1 MDFNNMTADD
11 LYKLAKQREV
21 DERKWVAEENKQK
34 IADLREER
42 KQLQARHKREINE
55 VNSRIRALGG
65 KVPVTS
71 ATGKGRTGIS
81 AAIVELL
88 DEVGELDTTAIREKL
103 NAIGVSVGNL
113 GQTLA
118 YLKKNGKVDS
128 VSRGVESIFGEDKK
142 NYLFVSID
150 FTLTYTEQF

>member
-55 VNSRIRALGG
+55 VNSRISALGG
-65 KVPVTS
+65 KIPVTS
-71 ATGKGRTGIS
+71 TTGKGRTGIS

-103 NAIGVSVGNL
+103 NSIGVSVGNL

-128 VSRGVESIFGEDKK
+128 VSRGVYKK
-142 NYLFVSID
+142 S
-150 FTLTYTEQF
+150 E

>member
-11 LYKLAKQREV
+11 LYKLAKQREI
-21 DERKWVAEENKQK
+21 DERKWVAEKNKQK
-34 IADLREER
+34 ISELREER
-42 KQLQARHKREINE
+42 KQLQARHKKEINE
-55 VNSRIRALGG
+55 VNSRILALGG
-65 KVPVTS
+65 KVAGTS
-71 ATGKGRTGIS
+71 TTGKGRTGIS

-128 VSRGVESIFGEDKK
+128 VSRGVYKK
-142 NYLFVSID
+142 AG
-150 FTLTYTEQF
+150 

>member
-11 LYKLAKQREV
+11 LYKLAKQREN
-21 DERKWVAEENKQK
+21 DERKLVTEQNKQK
-34 IADLREER
+34 IANLREER

-65 KVPVTS
+65 KVPATS

-103 NAIGVSVGNL
+103 NSLGMSVGNL

-118 YLKKNGKVDS
+118 YLKKNGKVAS
-128 VSRGVESIFGEDKK
+128 VSRGVYKK
-142 NYLFVSID
+142 PG
-150 FTLTYTEQF
+150 

>member
-55 VNSRIRALGG
+55 VNSRISALGG
-65 KVPVTS
+65 KIPVTS
-71 ATGKGRTGIS
+71 
-81 AAIVELL
+81 
-88 DEVGELDTTAIREKL
+88 TTEKD
-103 NAIGVSVGNL
+103 A
-113 GQTLA
+113 QA
-118 YLKKNGKVDS
+118 
-128 VSRGVESIFGEDKK
+128 
-142 NYLFVSID
+142 
-150 FTLTYTEQF
+150 

>member
-11 LYKLAKQREV
+11 LYKLAKQREN
-21 DERKWVAEENKQK
+21 DERKLVTEQNKQK
-34 IADLREER
+34 IANLREER

-65 KVPVTS
+65 KVPATS

-103 NAIGVSVGNL
+103 NSIGVSVGNL

-128 VSRGVESIFGEDKK
+128 VSRGVYKK
-142 NYLFVSID
+142 S
-150 FTLTYTEQF
+150 E

>member
-11 LYKLAKQREV
+11 LYKLAKQREN
-21 DERKWVAEENKQK
+21 DERQLVTEQNKQK
-34 IADLREER
+34 IANLREER

-65 KVPVTS
+65 KVPATS

-103 NAIGVSVGNL
+103 NSLGMSVGNL

-118 YLKKNGKVDS
+118 YLKKNGKVAS
-128 VSRGVESIFGEDKK
+128 VSRGVYKK
-142 NYLFVSID
+142 PG
-150 FTLTYTEQF
+150 

>member
-1 MDFNNMTADD
+1 MDLNNMTADD
-11 LYKLAKQREV
+11 LYKLAKQREI
-21 DERKWVAEENKQK
+21 DERKWIAEENKQK
-34 IADLREER
+34 IAELREER
-42 KQLQARHKREINE
+42 KQLQARHKKEINE
-55 VNSRIRALGG
+55 VNSRIKALGG
-65 KVPVTS
+65 KVAATS

-118 YLKKNGKVDS
+118 YLKKNGKVAS
-128 VSRGVESIFGEDKK
+128 VSRGVYKK
-142 NYLFVSID
+142 PD
-150 FTLTYTEQF
+150 

>member
-11 LYKLAKQREV
+11 LYTLAKQREI
-21 DERKWVAEENKQK
+21 DERKWIAEENKQK

-42 KQLQARHKREINE
+42 KQLQARHKKEINE

-65 KVPVTS
+65 KIPAAS

-103 NAIGVSVGNL
+103 NSIGVSVGNL

-118 YLKKNGKVDS
+118 YLKKNGKVAS
-128 VSRGVESIFGEDKK
+128 VSRGVYKK
-142 NYLFVSID
+142 P
-150 FTLTYTEQF
+150 E

>member
-21 DERKWVAEENKQK
+21 DERKWIAEENKQK
-34 IADLREER
+34 IAELREER
-42 KQLQARHKREINE
+42 KQLQARHKKEINE

-65 KVPVTS
+65 KVAGTS
-71 ATGKGRTGIS
+71 TTGKGRTGIS

-103 NAIGVSVGNL
+103 DSIGVSVGNL

-128 VSRGVESIFGEDKK
+128 VSRGVYKK
-142 NYLFVSID
+142 S
-150 FTLTYTEQF
+150 E

>member
-11 LYKLAKQREV
+11 LYKLAKQREI
-21 DERKWVAEENKQK
+21 DERKWIAEENKQK
-34 IADLREER
+34 IAELREER
-42 KQLQARHKREINE
+42 KQLQARHKKEINE
-55 VNSRIRALGG
+55 VNSRITALGG
-65 KVPVTS
+65 KVAGTS
-71 ATGKGRTGIS
+71 TTGKGRTGIS

-103 NAIGVSVGNL
+103 NSIGVSVGNL

-128 VSRGVESIFGEDKK
+128 VSRGVYKK
-142 NYLFVSID
+142 S
-150 FTLTYTEQF
+150 E

>member
-11 LYKLAKQREV
+11 LYKLAKQRES
-21 DERKWVAEENKQK
+21 DEQKWIAEENKQK

-42 KQLQARHKREINE
+42 KQLQARHKKEINE

-65 KVPVTS
+65 KVAGAST
-71 ATGKGRTGIS
+71 TGKGRTGIS

-103 NAIGVSVGNL
+103 NSIGVSVGNL

-118 YLKKNGKVDS
+118 YLKKNGKVAS
-128 VSRGVESIFGEDKK
+128 VSRGVYKK
-142 NYLFVSID
+142 PD
-150 FTLTYTEQF
+150 

>member
-1 MDFNNMTADD
+1 MTADD

-55 VNSRIRALGG
+55 VNSRISALGG
-65 KVPVTS
+65 KIPVTS

-103 NAIGVSVGNL
+103 NSIGVSVGNL

-128 VSRGVESIFGEDKK
+128 VSRGVYKK
-142 NYLFVSID
+142 S
-150 FTLTYTEQF
+150 E

>member
-1 MDFNNMTADD
+1 MDFKNMTADD

-34 IADLREER
+34 IAELREER
-42 KQLQARHKREINE
+42 KQLQARHKKEINE
-55 VNSRIRALGG
+55 VNARIRALGG
-65 KVPVTS
+65 KVPATT

-88 DEVGELDTTAIREKL
+88 DEVGELDTTTIRQKL
-103 NAIGVSVGNL
+103 DAVGVSVGNL

-118 YLKKNGKVDS
+118 YLKKNGKVTS
-128 VSRGVESIFGEDKK
+128 VSRGVYKRPD
-142 NYLFVSID
+142 
-150 FTLTYTEQF
+150 

>member
-11 LYKLAKQREV
+11 LYKLAKQREL
-21 DERKWVAEENKQK
+21 DERKLIADQNKQK
-34 IADLREER
+34 IAELREER
-42 KQLQARHKREINE
+42 KQLQARHKKEINE

-65 KVPVTS
+65 KVAGTA

-88 DEVGELDTTAIREKL
+88 DEVGELDTTTIREKL
-103 NAIGVSVGNL
+103 NDIGVSVGNL

-128 VSRGVESIFGEDKK
+128 VSRGVYKK
-142 NYLFVSID
+142 S
-150 FTLTYTEQF
+150 E

>member
-11 LYKLAKQREV
+11 LYKLAKQRES
-21 DERKWVAEENKQK
+21 DEQKWIAEENKQK

-42 KQLQARHKREINE
+42 KQLQARHKKEINE

-65 KVPVTS
+65 KVAGAST
-71 ATGKGRTGIS
+71 TGKGRTGIS

-103 NAIGVSVGNL
+103 NSIGVSVGNL

-128 VSRGVESIFGEDKK
+128 VSRGVYKK
-142 NYLFVSID
+142 S
-150 FTLTYTEQF
+150 E

>member
-11 LYKLAKQREV
+11 LYKLAKQRES
-21 DERKWVAEENKQK
+21 DEQKWIAEENKQK

-42 KQLQARHKREINE
+42 KQLQARHKKEINE

-65 KVPVTS
+65 KVAGAST
-71 ATGKGRTGIS
+71 TGKGRTGIS

-103 NAIGVSVGNL
+103 NSIGVSVGNL

-118 YLKKNGKVDS
+118 NLKKNGKVDS
-128 VSRGVESIFGEDKK
+128 VSRGVYKK
-142 NYLFVSID
+142 S
-150 FTLTYTEQF
+150 E

>member
-11 LYKLAKQREV
+11 LYKLAKQRES
-21 DERKWVAEENKQK
+21 DEQKWIAEENKQK

-42 KQLQARHKREINE
+42 KQLQARHKKEINE

-65 KVPVTS
+65 KVAGAST
-71 ATGKGRTGIS
+71 TGKGRTGIS

-103 NAIGVSVGNL
+103 NSIGVSVGNL

-128 VSRGVESIFGEDKK
+128 VSRGVYKK
-142 NYLFVSID
+142 PD
-150 FTLTYTEQF
+150 

>member
-11 LYKLAKQREV
+11 LYTLAKQREI
-21 DERKWVAEENKQK
+21 DERKWIAEENKQK

-42 KQLQARHKREINE
+42 KQLQARHKKEINE
-55 VNSRIRALGG
+55 VNSRIRTLGG
-65 KVPVTS
+65 KIPAAS

-103 NAIGVSVGNL
+103 NSLGVSVGNL

-128 VSRGVESIFGEDKK
+128 VSRGVYKK
-142 NYLFVSID
+142 PD
-150 FTLTYTEQF
+150 

>member
-11 LYKLAKQREV
+11 LYKLAKQREL
-21 DERKWVAEENKQK
+21 DERKLIAEENKQK
-34 IADLREER
+34 IAELREER
-42 KQLQARHKREINE
+42 KQLQARHKKEINE
-55 VNSRIRALGG
+55 VNSRITALGG
-65 KVPVTS
+65 KVTGAA

-103 NAIGVSVGNL
+103 NSVGVSVGNL

-118 YLKKNGKVDS
+118 YLKKNGKVTS
-128 VSRGVESIFGEDKK
+128 VSRGVYRKPD
-142 NYLFVSID
+142 
-150 FTLTYTEQF
+150 

>member
-1 MDFNNMTADD
+1 MDLNNMTADD
-11 LYKLAKQREV
+11 LYKLAKQREI
-21 DERKWVAEENKQK
+21 DERKWIAEENRQK
-34 IADLREER
+34 IAELREER
-42 KQLQARHKREINE
+42 KQLQIRHKKEINE
-55 VNSRIRALGG
+55 VNSRITALGG
-65 KVPVTS
+65 KVAGTS

-118 YLKKNGKVDS
+118 YLKKNGKVAS
-128 VSRGVESIFGEDKK
+128 VSRGVYKK
-142 NYLFVSID
+142 PD
-150 FTLTYTEQF
+150 

>member
-1 MDFNNMTADD
+1 MDLNNMTADD
-11 LYKLAKQREV
+11 LYKLAKQREI
-21 DERKWVAEENKQK
+21 DERKWIAEENKQK
-34 IADLREER
+34 IAELREER
-42 KQLQARHKREINE
+42 KQLQARHKKEINE
-55 VNSRIRALGG
+55 VNSRITALGG
-65 KVPVTS
+65 KVAGTS

-118 YLKKNGKVDS
+118 YLKKNGKVAS
-128 VSRGVESIFGEDKK
+128 VSRGVYKK
-142 NYLFVSID
+142 PD
-150 FTLTYTEQF
+150 

>member
-128 VSRGVESIFGEDKK
+128 VSRGVYKK
-142 NYLFVSID
+142 S
-150 FTLTYTEQF
+150 E

>member
-1 MDFNNMTADD
+1 MDLNNMSADD
-11 LYKLAKQREV
+11 LYKLAKQREI
-21 DERKWVAEENKQK
+21 DERKWIAEENKQK

-42 KQLQARHKREINE
+42 KQLQIRHKKEINE
-55 VNSRIRALGG
+55 VNSRIIALGG
-65 KVPVTS
+65 KVPGTS

-118 YLKKNGKVDS
+118 YLKKSGKVAS
-128 VSRGVESIFGEDKK
+128 VSRGVYKK
-142 NYLFVSID
+142 PD
-150 FTLTYTEQF
+150 